1 MCGGGLAKDNVD
13 VSIEDM
19 EVYRMKRHM
28 AADPIGS
35 SLLNSDE
42 ILDYE
47 SW

>member
-19 EVYRMKRHM
+19 EVYRMKRHKE
-28 AADPIGS
+28 ADPISS

-47 SW
+47 S